1 MEQRISVKDFNC
13 KKMAKGNLK
22 QNDVAVLNSDLS
34 RLEEELRLLSQS
46 DHYGDQTEVEDQKR
60 LIQAQIE
67 TIKKQLKSLGKD
79 GGSFNTADP
88 ELDKAAERLLEQIRA
103 K

>member
-1 MEQRISVKDFNC
+1 
-13 KKMAKGNLK
+13 MANEKIK
-22 QNDVAVLNSDLS
+22 RNDVAVLNSDLS

-67 TIKKQLKSLGKD
+67 TIKNQLKSLEKV
-79 GGSFNTADP
+79 GGSFNTADS